1 MQLSYKT
8 SFYLLYNSIGGCILS
23 SVRNKVDLEYQR
35 EVSTMEGMALAQIWG
50 CSFVEASAKHRT
62 NVNEVFSEIVREV
75 NLKNST
81 IGREIVCECCS
92 IS

>member
-1 MQLSYKT
+1 MLV
-8 SFYLLYNSIGGCILS
+8 G
-23 SVRNKVDLEYQR
+23 NKVDLEYQR

-50 CSFVEASAKHRT
+50 CSFVEASAKHCT